1 VTPIL
6 DSANSFADRHPFAVG
21 SIGTGSGVAAA
32 VLREIHSVAGL
43 AADLGMI
50 FGCVVSLLTGL
61 ILSYRVAFAIARFF
75 HRRRRNMLQRR
86 RHHKSTGPEEDL
98 DELVP

>member
-1 VTPIL
+1 MNPLFET
-6 DSANSFADRHPFAVG
+6 ANTFADRHPFAVG

-43 AADLGMI
+43 AADLGII
-50 FGCVVSLLTGL
+50 FGCVVSLLSGL
-61 ILSYRVAFAIARFF
+61 ILSYRVACAVERFF
-75 HRRRRNMLQRR
+75 RRRRRNMLQRR
-86 RHHKSTGPEEDL
+86 RHEMDI